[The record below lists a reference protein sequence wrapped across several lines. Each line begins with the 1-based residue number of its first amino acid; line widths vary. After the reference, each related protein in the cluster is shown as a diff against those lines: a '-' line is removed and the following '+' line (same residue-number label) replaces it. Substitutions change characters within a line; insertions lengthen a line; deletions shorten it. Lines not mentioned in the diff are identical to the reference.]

1 MKYNFTP
8 LLTLFSAALI
18 GGIGLSL
25 ATDTPPAAPEKAQA
39 TTSIS
44 GKYCVS
50 AGSAVQLLAARPNDD
65 GSLDFGLSVWFENG
79 QQCGLMG
86 KAQPGKNGGW
96 RFEENMKSANE
107 EERCG
112 IDITT
117 AADGKVIVNADEAAS
132 CRFACGGGAAISN
145 LEFPPDSL
153 ENRRASS
160 DLLSDPETL
169 YNTAC
174 IPKP

>member
-18 GGIGLSL
+18 GGMGLSL
-25 ATDTPPAAPEKAQA
+25 ATDMPPAAPEKTAA
-39 TTSIS
+39 PASIS

-50 AGSAVQLLAARPNDD
+50 AGTAVQLLAARPNAD

-79 QQCGLMG
+79 QQCGVMG

-96 RFEENMKSANE
+96 RYEENITSANE

-117 AADGKVIVNADEAAS
+117 VGDKVVVNADEKAS

-145 LEFPPDSL
+145 LEFPADSL
-153 ENRRASS
+153 ENPRASS
-160 DLLSDPETL
+160 DLLTDPETL
-169 YNTAC
+169 YNTTCA
-174 IPKP
+174 PKP